1 MIPIMKN
8 EKVSLTKC
16 SYVRLFLVQL
26 YKDTKDTI
34 KKTRV
39 RLNIRLLMEGLGECV
54 CFPQSLI
61 GCSRRGWSWSH
72 GKGM

>member
-39 RLNIRLLMEGLGECV
+39 RLNIRLLMEGD
-54 CFPQSLI
+54 FS
-61 GCSRRGWSWSH
+61 S
-72 GKGM
+72 GMAAFASEAN